1 MRIKKKHDELLA
13 ETPEARQSL
22 PKAKQSSPTRDGQ
35 SELSELI
42 ARRAYEL
49 YEERG
54 KCDGEDLDDWLRAE
68 AEVRDSLS
76 KPERKRTATNRA
88 QRSTSTLKAS
98 ASR

>member
-13 ETPEARQSL
+13 ETTETQ
-22 PKAKQSSPTRDGQ
+22 QVSPLKDEQ
-35 SELSELI
+35 PSLSELI

-54 KCDGEDLDDWLRAE
+54 RSDGEDLDDWFRAE
-68 AEVRDSLS
+68 AEVRDSLG

-98 ASR
+98 ASQ